1 MRSVCCTGRY
11 LRRQPYALIATRR
24 CRSCYRTSPDVT
36 LSQSKGER
44 RPDVTLSQS
53 KRERCPDVTL
63 SQSKGERRRFEIDRT
78 SQTKTIASS

>member
-1 MRSVCCTGRY
+1 MSKL
-11 LRRQPYALIATRR
+11 LRPDVTLSQSKRERR
-24 CRSCYRTSPDVT
+24 PDVT

-53 KRERCPDVTL
+53 K
-63 SQSKGERRRFEIDRT
+63 GERRRFEIDQT